1 MQIVS
6 DSTAASKLDALRAA
20 FSGEVLTSDDREY
33 EEARRLHNGL
43 IDRRP
48 QLIARCQNTADV
60 ADALAFAQ
68 DADLDISVRG
78 GGHNVAGLAVAD
90 GCLMVDLSRMK
101 GVHVDARSRRVR
113 AQGGVLWAEYNR
125 AAHAYGLATTGGVI
139 SSTGVAGLTLGG
151 GIGWLMPKYGMAAD
165 NLVSAEV
172 VTADG
177 RILTV
182 SEDADPDLFWA
193 LRGAGANFG
202 VVSSFE
208 FEAHPVTSI
217 YGGLVAF
224 DLSNADQVFRTF
236 RAEGERSPD
245 ELMTMAALVH
255 APDGS
260 GAKISAIAA
269 CHCGEPSQA
278 EADLRPLRAAAP
290 ALIDMIGP
298 LPYPTMNTL
307 LDASFPR
314 GARNYWRSAF
324 FSELSDDA
332 VAVMVDAFKQT
343 PSAMSGLVV
352 EHFHGR
358 VTRIGPT
365 ATAYPHRRPATT
377 WS

>member
-1 MQIVS
+1 MS